1 MEQPQ
6 YPGKVEQEWLMA
18 ILEVTNDA
26 MVIEAVRDRQIAMA
40 RNDDVSTSE

>member
-6 YPGKVEQEWLMA
+6 YPGNVEQEWLTA
-18 ILEVTNDA
+18 ILAVTSDA

-40 RNDDVSTSE
+40 RTDDDSTSE